1 MSTRNS
7 RLERIVNLLAEKVR
21 ADVNQK
27 TSEKQTTDGRDAS
40 AVKTERQSVQARV
53 RYQLLGLVTRL
64 LLSSAV
70 WSAAF
75 LLLVSN
81 SESKSL
87 KAEQGGNLQFA
98 EYHGNLQKNAL
109 TTYKKKKIGIE

>member
-40 AVKTERQSVQARV
+40 AVKTERKTERQSV
-53 RYQLLGLVTRL
+53 
-64 LLSSAV
+64 
-70 WSAAF
+70 
-75 LLLVSN
+75 
-81 SESKSL
+81 
-87 KAEQGGNLQFA
+87 
-98 EYHGNLQKNAL
+98 
-109 TTYKKKKIGIE
+109 

>member
-1 MSTRNS
+1 M
-7 RLERIVNLLAEKVR
+7 
-21 ADVNQK
+21 
-27 TSEKQTTDGRDAS
+27 
-40 AVKTERQSVQARV
+40 
-53 RYQLLGLVTRL
+53 TRL
-64 LLSSAV
+64 LLLSAV

-109 TTYKKKKIGIE
+109 TTYKKKKSGIEKVRNKFQNSPRGF